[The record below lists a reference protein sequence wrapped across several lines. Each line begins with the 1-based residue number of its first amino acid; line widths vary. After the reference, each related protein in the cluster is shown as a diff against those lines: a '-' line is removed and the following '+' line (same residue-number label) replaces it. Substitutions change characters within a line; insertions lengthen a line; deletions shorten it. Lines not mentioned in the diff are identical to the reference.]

1 MKRTTLIGS
10 AGEIM
15 SVSGQGYSGRWARL
29 IPMAFITYSLAYV
42 DRANFSF
49 GAAGGMAKD
58 LSITAEAASLLG
70 ALFFLGYFFFQ
81 VPAAYY
87 AEKRSSKELIFWS
100 LILWGIFAAATGLLT
115 DISLLYID
123 RFLLGVME
131 SVVLPGMLIF
141 LSHWFTKAERSRAN
155 TFLILGNPITVLWM
169 SVVSGYLVQALGWR
183 GMFIVEGL
191 PPILWAFVWWRMVDE
206 WPSRAKWLDPS
217 ERVSLEATIEEE
229 QRLFKPVKN
238 YAAAFR
244 TPAVILLA
252 LQYFCWSI
260 GVYGFVIWL
269 PSMLKTG
276 SGLSIVSIG
285 WLSAGPYL
293 AAALLMVMTS
303 VLSDRTG
310 ERKGCVWPYLLIGSV
325 AFYASY
331 QLGTSSYWLS
341 YVLLVIAGGAMYAP
355 YGPFFALISEMLP
368 RNVAGGAIAL
378 INCCGALGSFVGSY
392 VVGWLNGVT
401 GGPGASFVFMAAA
414 LLVSALLTLTLRMPA
429 RAPGATLDAA
439 AH

>member
-1 MKRTTLIGS
+1 MS
-10 AGEIM
+10 A
-15 SVSGQGYSGRWARL
+15 SVHNHSGRWSRL
-29 IPMAFITYSLAYV
+29 IPIAFITYSLAYV
-42 DRANFSF
+42 DRANYSF

-58 LSITAEAASLLG
+58 LAITAEAASLLG

-81 VPAAYY
+81 VPAAWY
-87 AEKRSSKELIFWS
+87 AEKRTAKELIFWS
-100 LILWGIFAAATGLLT
+100 LILWGIFASATGLLT
-115 DISLLYID
+115 DIRLLYID

-169 SVVSGYLVQALGWR
+169 SVVSGYLVHSFGWR
-183 GMFIVEGL
+183 GMFIIEGV
-191 PPILWAFVWWRMVDE
+191 PPIVWAFVWWRMVDE
-206 WPSRAKWLDPS
+206 WPHDAKWLDAD
-217 ERVSLEATIEEE
+217 ERVALEAALQDE
-229 QRLFKPVKN
+229 QRQFKPVKN

-252 LQYFCWSI
+252 IQYFCWSI

-276 SGLSIVSIG
+276 SGLSIVTIG
-285 WLSAGPYL
+285 WLTAGPYL
-293 AAALLMVMTS
+293 AAALLMVATS
-303 VLSDRTG
+303 YFSDRTT
-310 ERKGCVWPYLLIGSV
+310 ERKTFVWPYLLIGAL

-331 QLGTSSYWLS
+331 SLGSSNYSLS
-341 YVLLVIAGGAMYAP
+341 YVLLVIAGAAMYAP
-355 YGPFFALISEMLP
+355 YGPFFAMISEMLP

-378 INCCGALGSFVGSY
+378 VNCFGALGSFVGSY
-392 VVGWLNGVT
+392 VVGWLNGAT
-401 GGPGASFVFMAAA
+401 GGSGASFIFMAVA
-414 LLVSALLTLTLRMPA
+414 LLISALVTLGLRVRPA
-429 RAPGATLDAA
+429 AGSAPIGAS